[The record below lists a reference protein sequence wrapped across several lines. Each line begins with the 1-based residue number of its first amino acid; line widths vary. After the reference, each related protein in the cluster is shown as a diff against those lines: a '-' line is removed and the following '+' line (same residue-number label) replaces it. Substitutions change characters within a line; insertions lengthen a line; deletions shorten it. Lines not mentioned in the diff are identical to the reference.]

1 MFLSSQDPDDDDDV
15 TNNYLACRRFVLW
28 QLFLFK
34 PSCPSLG
41 IYDQFTAWLKF
52 SSAEVGKGRLISYL
66 ISPRVVGGSED
77 AVHIKCI
84 ERLRLWM
91 FMLKISHW
99 LIDCVW
105 LEQSHRVVDRT
116 LLFPGTQV
124 HLGNSWGVTRENAVS
139 ERESVNM
146 SL

>member
-1 MFLSSQDPDDDDDV
+1 MSFPRYLHLDSQ
-15 TNNYLACRRFVLW
+15 LR
-28 QLFLFK
+28 
-34 PSCPSLG
+34 
-41 IYDQFTAWLKF
+41 
-52 SSAEVGKGRLISYL
+52 SAEVGEGRLISYL

-77 AVHIKCI
+77 AVHIKRI

-124 HLGNSWGVTRENAVS
+124 HLGNSWGVTRENAVT
-139 ERESVNM
+139 EIESVNM
-146 SL
+146 SLCPPTRYLSYILVGLLKARGCIC